1 MREKPSSKS
10 CATPPDSQ
18 IRCRAQAA
26 GNPSSLAFAPVSATR
41 IPALAVASVSVTRM
55 NDAFTTPNASL
66 AHASPSFAPASDSI
80 ALVSHLPSLESLSP
94 VARASASFKS
104 VNDQWKLIAQMPSP
118 ASVARRHQSDPAAK
132 PMKTK
137 QQPKVLARGLPCH
150 LSPALSFRLPALTNA
165 NPVWSSRSTYS
176 LFPIACCLAFN
187 TQPPARNGAGDPDR
201 RSARPSPDRPRCIP
215 HRSSAQ
221 APSGC
226 SPSPSALRSSPA
238 RSPAP

>member
-10 CATPPDSQ
+10 CAAPPDSQ

-41 IPALAVASVSVTRM
+41 M

-66 AHASPSFAPASDSI
+66 AHANPSIAPASDSI

-137 QQPKVLARGLPCH
+137 QQPKILARGLPRH
-150 LSPALSFRLPALTNA
+150 LSPALSFQLPALTNA
-165 NPVWSSRSTYS
+165 NPKWSSRSTCC
-176 LFPIACCLAFN
+176 LFPIAYCLTFN